1 MTWILCAINLACG
14 GSQASPNASG
24 TAEHTAPPTTPA
36 TSRFQLKASLF
47 PWVPGDTSYVKWIEQ
62 EFERSNP
69 TIDLVVRDLAKSHD
83 WKPSE
88 YVGDLSYEWEK
99 TSQALTDTTSPDF
112 QHVVEVDTMI
122 LGELVKRNAV
132 LPLTIPDPGFLRF
145 TRQAVRVNGTTYGVP
160 HWTCGHF
167 FMSNLPQIKTASS
180 LDQVLRT
187 LTTSGRAE
195 SVDVAGDMDGSWD
208 SVMLYLDAYVDAH
221 PTASAA
227 EATTHSKLDKDV
239 EANLT
244 KVGRACTHEG
254 KNHCGGN
261 AAEAF
266 AAGRVD
272 TLFGYSEQLHD
283 AVREGADPDNVTIV
297 PATLG
302 QTNRLLLFTDALVL
316 SPQCSSAECQDA
328 AAKFATFYT
337 DARVYETVLLSR
349 DGDQHAK
356 PRYLLPATQAA
367 FERPDVQADPIYSQ
381 LQRYVDGADAYPNE
395 GVPAAKQSGVLR
407 RLVANALG
415 IEKGR

>member
-1 MTWILCAINLACG
+1 MIWILCALNLACG
-14 GSQASPNASG
+14 GSLASPNASG

-36 TSRFQLKASLF
+36 ASRFRLKVSLF
-47 PWVPGDTSYVKWIEQ
+47 PWVPGDTSYVKWIEE

-83 WKPSE
+83 WKPNE

-99 TSQALTDTTSPDF
+99 TSQALTDTNSPDF

-122 LGELVKRNAV
+122 LGELVKRKAV
-132 LPLTIPDPGFLRF
+132 LPFTIPDPGFLRF
-145 TRQAVRVNGTTYGVP
+145 TRQAVRVDDTTYGVP
-160 HWTCGHF
+160 HWTCGYF
-167 FMSNLPQIKTASS
+167 FMSTLPQIKTASS
-180 LDQVLRT
+180 LDQLLRT
-187 LTTSGRAE
+187 LSAAGRAE

-221 PTASAA
+221 PSASAS

-272 TLFGYSEQLHD
+272 ALFGYSERLHD
-283 AVREGADPDNVTIV
+283 AARKGTDPDNVTIV

-316 SPQCSSAECQDA
+316 SPQCSSAECKDA
-328 AAKFATFYT
+328 AAKFAAFYT

-349 DGDQHAK
+349 DGDQDAK

-367 FERPDVQADPIYSQ
+367 FERPDVQADPIYNQ
-381 LQRYVDGADAYPNE
+381 LQGYVGGADAYPNE

-407 RLVANALG
+407 GLVANALG
-415 IEKGR
+415 IKKGD